1 MYRLDMALPYNEV
14 SGSDS
19 QFVQIKDSFYLLSV
33 MNQYIIKRRMPMD
46 HAEKLLRTALFSDS
60 LQLTAAE
67 DRTDSLVKK
76 S

>member
-1 MYRLDMALPYNEV
+1 MYRLDMASPYNEV
-14 SGSDS
+14 SGPDS
-19 QFVQIKDSFYLLSV
+19 QFAQIKDSLYLLSV
-33 MNQYIIKRRMPMD
+33 MNQYTIKRRMPME
-46 HAEKLLRTALFSDS
+46 HAEKLLHIALFSDS